1 MNNHKLAKIYYL
13 PMSVIAWLKAEADRQ
28 SEPGRK
34 VYPAN
39 IITQLVQ
46 SKIQE
51 INK

>member
-28 SEPGRK
+28 SEAGCR

-51 INK
+51 LKK